1 MYRHLLSPIK
11 GGNFTLLRFAIV
23 DTLYEAASVPGRTAM
38 IYNDKSAQGLR
49 GVLGFEIAHPL
60 NGFFKFV
67 WAQDRAVYPLPAP
80 PLPLQL

>member
-1 MYRHLLSPIK
+1 MKYESRKFVPPSIFTYR

-49 GVLGFEIAHPL
+49 GVLGFEIA
-60 NGFFKFV
+60 
-67 WAQDRAVYPLPAP
+67 P
-80 PLPLQL
+80 PERLF